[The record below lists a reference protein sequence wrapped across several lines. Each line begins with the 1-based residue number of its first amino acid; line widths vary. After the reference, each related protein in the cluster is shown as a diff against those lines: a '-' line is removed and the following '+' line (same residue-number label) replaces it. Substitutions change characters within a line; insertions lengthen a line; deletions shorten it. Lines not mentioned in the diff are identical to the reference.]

1 MFYPTYKDING
12 FKTIASPPIVAIRH
26 MQLIQSYGSVVDGG
40 YLVGYIGSAN
50 IIPKFENGGYEE
62 GSVDDNGVSSPSF
75 IYPKEIQIG
84 FDFTVLHDYDLG
96 WKASTGFLAELFPEL
111 GSGEDIARIIGGR
124 SFGGAQGAA
133 IGSILGGAGDDITN
147 DLLVNENQVSND
159 GVAPGDAR
167 STGLTPLAN
176 ASFGALF
183 GK

>member
-1 MFYPTYKDING
+1 MVVIWW
-12 FKTIASPPIVAIRH
+12 AIF
-26 MQLIQSYGSVVDGG
+26 L
-40 YLVGYIGSAN
+40 AN

-133 IGSILGGAGDDITN
+133 IGSILGGLQEMT
-147 DLLVNENQVSND
+147 LLMICLLMKTKFQMMV
-159 GVAPGDAR
+159 
-167 STGLTPLAN
+167 
-176 ASFGALF
+176 
-183 GK
+183 